1 VSLVIKFIL
10 IITISINCFG
20 FETIYF
26 LPKDSKK
33 AKKDITKLLKNSKK
47 SIDIAIYN
55 FTYKKFNKAIDK
67 AIQNGI
73 DVTIIYQKTKL
84 KFNKKIDLIKTKR
97 KLHIKLAIIDQKY
110 IIFGTAN
117 WTKDSFGKNYEIV
130 TISDD
135 KDKVKQMIKI
145 IERIKKE
152 N

>member
-1 VSLVIKFIL
+1 MSLVIKFIL